1 MSLVLRVPDSGTSV
15 PFAGHRL
22 LLAAVLVV
30 LVTLVLGQVMPWS
43 ARWPAEWIVPARR
56 WTTEFFAWL
65 GQEASLGLFTVK
77 DLTRFVSWL
86 LSLPLALVEALLYR
100 GVLAWRWPPLPW
112 VAIVAGVAIL
122 GHWIGGIGLA
132 AFGGL
137 CALYLAVFGLW
148 PDAMQTLSIVIVTVP
163 LAAVI
168 GLVLGV
174 WVTRSKRADT
184 VLTTAFDVMQATPHM
199 AYLGPVVVLFGFGQV
214 PAMLAT
220 LIFATPPMARCVI
233 LGIRTVPAE
242 VVEAGRMA
250 GCTLR
255 QLLWKVQLPAA
266 QQTLLL
272 GLNQVVMQTLAMAVI
287 ASLVGASGLGQKL
300 LFSLQQLLIG
310 KATEQGI
317 AITLIAIVLD
327 RFTQGYAY
335 RNFTRFAPGTTWLRR
350 HSHLVLF
357 FAVLLLSVIAAR
369 YLPALAV
376 LPRELTLSFGPILDG
391 AVRWISKNFYA
402 YIRPVRDWITL
413 FLLLPLRD
421 FYLWMPWT
429 MAIGL
434 VGLVGWHLGRWRLA
448 VLTTS
453 LLAFMLLTGYWQPL
467 MLTVYLVTGAT
478 VISIL
483 IGIPLGVWA
492 SRDERLARVVMA
504 VCDTLQTFPS
514 FIYLI
519 PVIMLLKVGDLSNIV
534 AIVGYASVPAIRFTY
549 LGIRRIPVVTIE
561 AAKAAGTTA
570 RQRLWKVELPIALPE
585 ILLGINQTIMMALA
599 MVAITALIG
608 SRDLGQ
614 EIYKALP
621 GADTGRGLLAGLG
634 IAFVGIIADRLFGAW
649 AAKRK
654 KELGLDERLG

>member
-1 MSLVLRVPDSGTSV
+1 MSLVLRIPQSGAPSL
-15 PFAGHRL
+15 ALERHRL
-22 LLAAVLVV
+22 LLAALVIV
-30 LVTLVLGQVMPWS
+30 FLSVGLAYVIPWS
-43 ARWPAEWIVPARR
+43 AHWPTEWLVPARR

-77 DLTRFVSWL
+77 DLTRFISWL
-86 LSLPLALVEALLYR
+86 LSLPLALTEALLYR

-122 GHWIGGIGLA
+122 GHWIGGPRLA
-132 AFGGL
+132 VFGGL
-137 CALYLAVFGLW
+137 CTLYLAVFGLW

-163 LAAVI
+163 LAALI
-168 GLVLGV
+168 GLILGIWATRSPRVDRVLGAV
-174 WVTRSKRADT
+174 
-184 VLTTAFDVMQATPHM
+184 FDVMQATPHM

-220 LIFATPPMARCVI
+220 LIFATPPMARCVS
-233 LGIRTVPAE
+233 LGIRTVAPE
-242 VVEAGRMA
+242 IIEAGRMS
-250 GCTLR
+250 GCTAR
-255 QLLWKVQLPAA
+255 QLLWKVELPAA

-327 RFTQGYAY
+327 RFTQAYAY
-335 RNFTRFAPGTTWLRR
+335 RDFTHLAPGVGWLHR
-350 HSHLVLF
+350 HRHAALF
-357 FAVLLLSVIAAR
+357 LAVLVVAIIAAR
-369 YLPALAV
+369 YFPALAV
-376 LPRELTLSFGPILDG
+376 LPRELTVSYGPLLDG
-391 AVRWISKNFYA
+391 AVRWVSKNFYA

-413 FLLLPLRD
+413 YLLLPFRD

-429 MAIGL
+429 MAVGLIGL
-434 VGLVGWHLGRWRLA
+434 LGWHFGGWRLMA
-448 VLTTS
+448 LNVS
-453 LLAFMLLTGYWQPL
+453 LLGFMLLTGYWVPL
-467 MLTVYLVTGAT
+467 MLTIYLVSAAT
-478 VISIL
+478 LISIL
-483 IGIPLGVWA
+483 IGIPLGIWA
-492 SRDERLARVVMA
+492 SRSESVARFILA

-519 PVIMLLKVGDLSNIV
+519 PVIMLLKSGDLSNIV

-549 LGIRRIPVVTIE
+549 LGIRRIPEVTIE
-561 AAKAAGTTA
+561 AAKAVGTTP
-570 RQRLWKVELPIALPE
+570 RQRLWKVELPMSLPE
-585 ILLGINQTIMMALA
+585 IVLGINQTIMMALA

-634 IAFVGIIADRLFGAW
+634 IAFIGIIADRLFGAW

-654 KELGLDERLG
+654 RELGLK